1 MDRRPIGVMDSGAG
15 GLTVASVL
23 RRIAPDEAIVY
34 FGDSA
39 RNPYGERT
47 REEITEFA
55 GEVKDFL
62 LEKDVK
68 AVIIA
73 CNTITFNVPASFYE
87 EKVPVIGM
95 SLDFSA
101 LPKVRTAAVF
111 ATPASI
117 ATHSHKAGILAALPD
132 ADVIEVPCDG
142 LAHAIETC
150 APKEEIEAL
159 VSSLIRKYGAERA
172 EAAVFGCTH
181 YPLVRDVFEKEL
193 PETFFLDPAE
203 KTVEKALAAL
213 RETGGLSDARG
224 KDEFYF
230 SADAALA
237 EKLVEEAFGE
247 KIPVTETQAA
257 K

>member
-23 RRIAPDEAIVY
+23 RRIAPEETIVY

-39 RNPYGERT
+39 RNPYGERS
-47 REEITEFA
+47 REEIVRFA

-62 LEKDVK
+62 LAKDVK

-73 CNTITFNVPASFYE
+73 CNTITFNVPESFYE
-87 EKVPVIGM
+87 APVPVVGM

-101 LPKVRTAAVF
+101 LPKVGTAAVF

-117 ATHSHKAGILAALPD
+117 ATHSHKAGILAALPE
-132 ADVIEVPCDG
+132 AEVIEVPCDG

-150 APKEEIEAL
+150 APAEEMEAL
-159 VSSLIRKYGAERA
+159 IAALIEKYGAEKA

-181 YPLVRDVFEKEL
+181 YPLVRSVFERL
-193 PETFFLDPAE
+193 MPETFFLDPAE

-213 RETGGLSDARG
+213 RERDGLADRRGEDA
-224 KDEFYF
+224 FYF

-237 EKLVEEAFGE
+237 ETLVEEAFGE
-247 KIPVTETQAA
+247 KIPVTEVQAA
-257 K
+257 E